1 MRHTLVLGGLAGL
14 TLSSAVTVPDSGRAS
29 FDWSSITPSSNLSY
43 HACYPGFQ
51 CARLVLPLD
60 WIDRS
65 DPRTVALAI
74 IKLPADVPPDHD
86 TYGGPIFTNPGGP
99 GGSGVSFIQSFGR
112 RLQSIVTI
120 PGKKHYDIISFDP
133 RGMANSWPRADC
145 LPGDALARDAMLLQ
159 IMAYM
164 GTPSVARD
172 MVEMVDKVDELHKRE
187 VEQRATSDE
196 HRLELKKRHGADDV
210 PRLQYIGFSYG
221 TLLGN
226 YFASLYPGRIGRL
239 VLDGVCDADD
249 YARGDGWLTSTVD
262 ADQLVESFFRGCH
275 EAGPSVCAL
284 ARPDDSSWRS
294 IRKRFEDLEGKLD
307 DQPLVLPLTAG
318 QSMAVITSHD
328 LRLVISNV
336 IYKPIQQFRSFASA
350 LDGLM
355 TGNTTS
361 FAALAAG
368 ISSIPRLRDA
378 CAFNDTDPS
387 SPQALTIDRPEG
399 SSSVLCADGD
409 NVTSHD
415 ADWWRGYVSKQVK
428 KSKIMGAYW
437 STIRFSCAAWP
448 FRTNF
453 PFKGPFKS
461 PKPTPAGQ
469 PVKGRPAAPI
479 LFLSNRLDPVTPL
492 DAARRMAKAH
502 SGSRIVVQDA
512 LGHCALATADSP
524 LHQGIVSRYLDTG
537 EVPSDQET
545 KCEDAACGPWDKGC
559 ELDGLSRALGAFGL
573 DDDRRRYPLGI

>member
-14 TLSSAVTVPDSGRAS
+14 TLSSAVTVPDSGVSGRDSTQHPSPRERAS

-159 IMAYM
+159 VRGSGALDPEGAAVPFQLGLQDAFGARCQHAEDEGLNGGQIMAYM

-226 YFASLYPGRIGRL
+226 YFASLYPERIGRL

-249 YARGDGWLTSTVD
+249 YARGDV
-262 ADQLVESFFRGCH
+262 
-275 EAGPSVCAL
+275 
-284 ARPDDSSWRS
+284 
-294 IRKRFEDLEGKLD
+294 
-307 DQPLVLPLTAG
+307 
-318 QSMAVITSHD
+318 
-328 LRLVISNV
+328 
-336 IYKPIQQFRSFASA
+336 
-350 LDGLM
+350 
-355 TGNTTS
+355 
-361 FAALAAG
+361 
-368 ISSIPRLRDA
+368 
-378 CAFNDTDPS
+378 
-387 SPQALTIDRPEG
+387 SP
-399 SSSVLCADGD
+399 
-409 NVTSHD
+409 
-415 ADWWRGYVSKQVK
+415 
-428 KSKIMGAYW
+428 
-437 STIRFSCAAWP
+437 
-448 FRTNF
+448 
-453 PFKGPFKS
+453 
-461 PKPTPAGQ
+461 PTPTNLMMTLL
-469 PVKGRPAAPI
+469 I
-479 LFLSNRLDPVTPL
+479 
-492 DAARRMAKAH
+492 
-502 SGSRIVVQDA
+502 
-512 LGHCALATADSP
+512 
-524 LHQGIVSRYLDTG
+524 
-537 EVPSDQET
+537 
-545 KCEDAACGPWDKGC
+545 
-559 ELDGLSRALGAFGL
+559 
-573 DDDRRRYPLGI
+573 